1 VIRQIQFVP
10 LGFDQVLKSISR
22 LFIIPYFMMAMT
34 YLLHSA
40 VAVWLLGVQQYLR
53 QGYHNQH
60 RPRSGNQRR
69 VTSPEK
75 KGPALAPDP
84 DAFKDID
91 DASTRKKA
99 TINDTSDNGLFD
111 VAELAWGDTEQVVG

>member
-1 VIRQIQFVP
+1 
-10 LGFDQVLKSISR
+10 
-22 LFIIPYFMMAMT
+22 
-34 YLLHSA
+34 
-40 VAVWLLGVQQYLR
+40 
-53 QGYHNQH
+53 
-60 RPRSGNQRR
+60 

-99 TINDTSDNGLFD
+99 TINDTSDNGSLLFD
-111 VAELAWGDTEQVVG
+111 PYLLPDMNDVIRRNNDQ